1 MIRSQ
6 EKKRSKS
13 EKKQDK
19 EERRAAKKLAK
30 ATAKAAEK
38 ASAATAKGSSLRQGK
53 YQGGAA
59 TKASMPQKAYDNTF
73 KRQIVETS
81 IILDAEGDKAAKMQ
95 QFTMSVKT
103 LPSNLIL
110 LDETAQIDPRDRT
123 SEWELYQHQ
132 DDIPHN
138 HSKMSFHI
146 RTSGGGE
153 AFNMQKPRKNE
164 KKKGQRRNNSNA
176 DSDEE
181 EGNLKD
187 PQVDFNFAM
196 SSDLGCDELLDR
208 ISCEWAKVG
217 GQKFYPKDFE
227 SFDTETAVMALKTW
241 NRVHG
246 STFVAE
252 FC

>member
-81 IILDAEGDKAAKMQ
+81 IILDAEGDKAGRCN
-95 QFTMSVKT
+95 S
-103 LPSNLIL
+103 LPC
-110 LDETAQIDPRDRT
+110 R
-123 SEWELYQHQ
+123 
-132 DDIPHN
+132 
-138 HSKMSFHI
+138 
-146 RTSGGGE
+146 
-153 AFNMQKPRKNE
+153 
-164 KKKGQRRNNSNA
+164 
-176 DSDEE
+176 
-181 EGNLKD
+181 LKHF
-187 PQVDFNFAM
+187 P
-196 SSDLGCDELLDR
+196 
-208 ISCEWAKVG
+208 
-217 GQKFYPKDFE
+217 P
-227 SFDTETAVMALKTW
+227 T
-241 NRVHG
+241 
-246 STFVAE
+246 
-252 FC
+252 